1 MSESYEY
8 NIIWSN
14 GIYPQFPKSTSLIH
28 NAYNIKKPRDGS
40 SGESA
45 ICDLPHYIIASDTIE
60 SRCIAVQYNTFLL
73 AANTLLK

>member
-14 GIYPQFPKSTSLIH
+14 GIYPPITKVIH
-28 NAYNIKKPRDGS
+28 NAYNIKKHTRNGS

-73 AANTLLK
+73 AAHTLLK